1 VSDDWQ
7 RRPAPDPPTERIPR
21 SAPPRGEP
29 SQVIR
34 RDTGHRPP
42 PPPSPPRPAQPRQPP
57 QRQAPPPPPR
67 RPPPP
72 PRAVRPPVPPPTTAT
87 APKRKKRWGRRLFTT
102 LVIIVLLAI
111 AGLVGG
117 ALWIDTSLHRAAVFG
132 YSGRPAPGAG
142 TTWLLVGSDSRAG
155 LTPEQQADLTT
166 GGDLGNGRTD
176 TILVVHIPRLGSG
189 APTTMV
195 SLPRDSYVDIPG
207 HGKDKINAAF
217 AEGGA
222 PLLAQTVE
230 SATGLHLDHY
240 AEVGFDGFAVLV
252 DALGGVDVCPADALD
267 DPLAGINIPAGCQT
281 LDGRTALGY
290 VRTRATP
297 RADLDRMVHQREFM
311 AAVMHRASSP
321 LVWVNPWRWYSVPHA
336 AIGSLTVDSGDHVW
350 DLARLGW
357 ALHGSTTAVTVPIG
371 EFTGSDSGSIV
382 VWDSDAAD
390 QLFQALRTDSAIP
403 QSVLDAQP

>member
-1 VSDDWQ
+1 M
-7 RRPAPDPPTERIPR
+7 
-21 SAPPRGEP
+21 
-29 SQVIR
+29 IR

-176 TILVVHIPRLGSG
+176 TILVVHIPGLGSG